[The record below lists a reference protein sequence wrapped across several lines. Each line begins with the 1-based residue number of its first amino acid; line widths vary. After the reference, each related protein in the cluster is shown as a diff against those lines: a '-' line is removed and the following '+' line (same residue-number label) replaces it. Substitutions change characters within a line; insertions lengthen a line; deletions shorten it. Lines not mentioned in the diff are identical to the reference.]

1 MKNTNRFAS
10 GFISSVLLAVGMVRT
25 AEYFDPITSRVA
37 GQSVQRNT
45 LPMSFQ
51 CVPCD
56 IARIR

>member
-25 AEYFDPITSRVA
+25 AEYFDPLSSRVA
-37 GQSVQRNT
+37 DKSLNRRT

-51 CVPCD
+51 CVPCA
-56 IARIR
+56 IERIR